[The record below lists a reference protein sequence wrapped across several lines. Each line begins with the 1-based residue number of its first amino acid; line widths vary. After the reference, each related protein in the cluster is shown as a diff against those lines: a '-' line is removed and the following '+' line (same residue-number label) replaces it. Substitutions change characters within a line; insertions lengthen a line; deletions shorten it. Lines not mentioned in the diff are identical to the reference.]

1 MDIPWDDVRL
11 FLAIAEARS
20 LSGAARK
27 LRLGQPTVT
36 RRLALLEHELGARL
50 FHRSVE
56 GARLT
61 AAGERLVAPAKKM
74 AEWAGEVARASE
86 KRGSAPGGLVRVTA
100 PPYVAWDFLTPLAA
114 ALAQK
119 HPGLRLEILSTMEYL
134 DLARGEA
141 DLALRTRAPDQEDL
155 KAVFTLTSTNAVFA
169 ARALVRRLPRR
180 PRLADLPWISWAPP
194 YDQLPP
200 APQLRAAIPGFVP
213 AFTSDNILLNL
224 RAAEA
229 GLGVIVLPRRRHR
242 FSPPTTLVPLP
253 LELGPHQRGDLHLVC
268 ARSALDIPRVRLVA
282 QFIEAEL
289 WRSREI

>member
-1 MDIPWDDVRL
+1 MDIDWDDVRL

-36 RRLALLEHELGARL
+36 RKLALLEHQLGARL
-50 FHRSVE
+50 FQRSVA

-86 KRGSAPGGLVRVTA
+86 KRGSVPTGLVRVTA

-114 ALAQK
+114 ALAEK
-119 HPGLRLEILSTMEYL
+119 HPGLRLEILSTMEFL

-141 DLALRTRAPDQEDL
+141 DLALRVRALDQYDL
-155 KAVFTLTSTNAVFA
+155 TTLFTLTSTNAVFA
-169 ARALVRRLPRR
+169 TRALVQRLPRR

-213 AFTSDNILLNL
+213 SFTSDSILLNL

-242 FSPPTTLVPLP
+242 FSPPTALVPLP
-253 LELGPHQRGDLHLVC
+253 LDLGPHQRGDLHLVC
-268 ARSALDIPRVRLVA
+268 AKSALDIPRVRLVA

-289 WRSREI
+289 RRSKEI